1 MRHNKEENHSLFN
14 EGVTKIVFKYQKK
27 SSILLYSGH
36 LFLCSPVNKKKSPK
50 TSHHRNSNHV
60 YSRDLSLIFIKNIST
75 FSFLRHHQTKSTDIH
90 ATMKGAHKKNCRK
103 SSWNDADVST
113 KKTIEK
119 NFLFIGNFLCVHI
132 PITPFINWMW
142 QWWQQTCSG

>member
-27 SSILLYSGH
+27 AQFCSIQDIYFYVRLWT
-36 LFLCSPVNKKKSPK
+36 KKSPQKLHIIEIQTMFTVVIWVWFSLK
-50 TSHHRNSNHV
+50 TSQ
-60 YSRDLSLIFIKNIST
+60 LFL
-75 FSFLRHHQTKSTDIH
+75 FSAIIRPNRQTYMRRWKEHT
-90 ATMKGAHKKNCRK
+90 KKNCRK